1 VIFVKLIVDEV
12 LVKLVVVVALLKKKK
27 KRKKRTME
35 EQEPEEAVAQHW
47 FSHKGNCWQLFG
59 GGDDFECSMPFTLC
73 I

>member
-1 VIFVKLIVDEV
+1 MIFVKLIVEEV
-12 LVKLVVVVALLKKKK
+12 LVKLVVVVALLKMK
-27 KRKKRTME
+27 KRKKQ

-47 FSHKGNCWQLFG
+47 FSDKGNCWQLFG

>member
-1 VIFVKLIVDEV
+1 MIFVKLILEEV

-27 KRKKRTME
+27 RKKRKKQ

-47 FSHKGNCWQLFG
+47 FSDKGNCWQLFG

>member
-1 VIFVKLIVDEV
+1 L
-12 LVKLVVVVALLKKKK
+12 KK
-27 KRKKRTME
+27 KRKKRKKE

-47 FSHKGNCWQLFG
+47 FSDKGNCWQSFG

>member
-1 VIFVKLIVDEV
+1 MIF
-12 LVKLVVVVALLKKKK
+12 VKLVVVVALLKMK
-27 KRKKRTME
+27 KRKKQ

-47 FSHKGNCWQLFG
+47 FSDKGNCWQLFG

>member
-1 VIFVKLIVDEV
+1 VIFVKLIVEEV
-12 LVKLVVVVALLKKKK
+12 LVKLVVVVALLKMK
-27 KRKKRTME
+27 KRKKQ

-47 FSHKGNCWQLFG
+47 FSDKGNCWQLFG